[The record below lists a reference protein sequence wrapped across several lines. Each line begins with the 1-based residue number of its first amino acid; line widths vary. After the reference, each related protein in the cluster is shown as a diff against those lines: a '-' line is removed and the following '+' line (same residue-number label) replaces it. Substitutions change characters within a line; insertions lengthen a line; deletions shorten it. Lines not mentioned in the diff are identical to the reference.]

1 MAENRFPLERKSL
14 SRDSAEV
21 ISRYAFVS
29 RDCLCTSGPRLFC
42 QGTPS
47 MNGMPLPDPWQGGYM
62 IGGIVR
68 EGENIIEV
76 RGAEG
81 NAPVYLSGEF
91 GVWLTEEGWVVDK
104 AQALDLGL
112 LSEQG
117 FPFYS
122 GTVVY
127 RQSYDVP
134 SGGGKHI
141 LRVPK
146 WEGTSCEVLVN
157 GVSVAAYARHSFKL
171 DIGPYLT
178 PGPNDLELCISGSDG
193 AFGLLKAF
201 TLK

>member
-1 MAENRFPLERKSL
+1 
-14 SRDSAEV
+14 
-21 ISRYAFVS
+21 
-29 RDCLCTSGPRLFC
+29 
-42 QGTPS
+42 

-76 RGAEG
+76 RGTEG

-91 GVWLTEEGWVVDK
+91 GVWPTEDGGWAVSK
-104 AQALDLGL
+104 AQALGLGL

-127 RQSYDVP
+127 GCQYEVP
-134 SGGGKHI
+134 AMAGKRV
-141 LRVPK
+141 LRVPCWK
-146 WEGTSCEVLVN
+146 GTSCEVLVN
-157 GVSVAAYARHSFKL
+157 GNRVATFTKRSFKM

-201 TLK
+201 TLR